1 MNKKLKPVD
10 LRAKKIERAMRL
22 VWESLE
28 SHLYWTHHVSK
39 TLDKKW
45 EKKHVQGYCELMKI
59 LGDLY

>member
-1 MNKKLKPVD
+1 MRNPKID
-10 LRAKKIERAMRL
+10 ARARKIDRAMRL
-22 VWESLE
+22 VWWSLE

-45 EKKHVQGYCELMKI
+45 EKKCVRDYCEILKL